1 MPPRKRTAILDD
13 DQGDRMAYVKALK
26 SFEDWAEGDGR
37 AVQVSPK
44 IATLIVNGYLEELA
58 GWHE

>member
-1 MPPRKRTAILDD
+1 MPRKTAVADD
-13 DQGDRMAYVKALK
+13 DKGVRKSYVKALK
-26 SFEDWAEGDGR
+26 SFDDWREGDSR
-37 AVQVSPK
+37 EVEVTPK

>member
-1 MPPRKRTAILDD
+1 MDD
-13 DQGDRMAYVKALK
+13 DKGVRKSYVKALK
-26 SFEDWAEGDGR
+26 SFDDWAEGDSR
-37 AVQVSPK
+37 EVEVTPK